1 MGRFI
6 VRRFLWMIVVLFAI
20 SLITFVLMHQIPGG
34 PFDKEKKLSKDVLA
48 NINTKYHLDDPL
60 VVQYLS
66 YMGQIIVPRIFQGD
80 PSSSTQSDYLIN
92 VSLGGNTYY
101 QWMNFG
107 PSYKSTAR
115 SVNDIFR
122 DQLPV
127 SAELGLLSLALALII
142 GVPLGIIAALNRN
155 TRFDYLAMSVAITGV
170 SIPAIVLG
178 PFLIWILAVTLKWL
192 PVSGWNGPEYLIMPT
207 FALGFASSALIARLT
222 RAALLEV
229 LHEDYVR
236 TARAKGL
243 SEGGDYGDGT
253 AIRST
258 SGHFQFGGRSSL
270 RLAGSTYSLQLTRE
284 L

>member
-1 MGRFI
+1 
-6 VRRFLWMIVVLFAI
+6 MIVVLFAI

-170 SIPAIVLG
+170 SIPAIVFG
-178 PFLIWILAVTLKWL
+178 PFLICILAVTLKWL
-192 PVSGWNGPEYLIMPT
+192 PSSGWNGPEYPIMPT
-207 FALGFASSALIARLT
+207 FALVFASSALIARLT
-222 RAALLEV
+222 RAALL
-229 LHEDYVR
+229 
-236 TARAKGL
+236 
-243 SEGGDYGDGT
+243 
-253 AIRST
+253 
-258 SGHFQFGGRSSL
+258 
-270 RLAGSTYSLQLTRE
+270 
-284 L
+284 